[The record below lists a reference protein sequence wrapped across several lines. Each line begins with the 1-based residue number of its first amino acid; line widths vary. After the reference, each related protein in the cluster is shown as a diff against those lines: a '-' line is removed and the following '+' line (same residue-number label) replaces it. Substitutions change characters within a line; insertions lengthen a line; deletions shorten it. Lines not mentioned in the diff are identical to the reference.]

1 MVPSVEIHEGVFK
14 KLQITEQHL
23 WLPCR
28 YRFSIYESKNF
39 AEEAP
44 DFSAGKYV
52 GWEIS

>member
-1 MVPSVEIHEGVFK
+1 MKVFSRSCK
-14 KLQITEQHL
+14 SLSNIYGYA
-23 WLPCR
+23 R